1 MGLDI
6 KTLAI
11 AKKYTKESLQG
22 SGAVQGKPG
31 KDGIGISAIDK
42 ISVNGLID
50 TYQITLSNGNTYDFT
65 VTNGKDGMNPSISVG
80 NNDNWIINGI
90 DTGISAKGIK
100 GDTGTGFKI
109 EKQYNSIDEMMCD
122 TNPVEESVM
131 VVVINNDTGFLY
143 LRLPS
148 YNDPKGETNGYLP
161 FGSLTDV
168 SVVKGE
174 KGDNGITPHIDPAT
188 NHWFLG
194 KTDTGVKAT
203 GEKGNNGKEGST
215 PKIDSNTKHWMIGE
229 IDTGII
235 AEGAPGEKGDNGD
248 TPHIGENGNWYT
260 GNTDTGIKA
269 VIDPTDYTDEK
280 YGIQDTPV
288 GHVISHIGTISPK
301 HYLICDGSEYNINDY
316 PYLVEHFILNFGESN
331 YFGGDGTT
339 TFAVPDLRGEFL
351 RGTGT
356 ADRNSGSGSN
366 VGVHQEPTWMP
377 NVIADGDAIEHVSAT
392 TSDDGKGEPKN
403 IDKSIKNYTTQYVIS
418 SKEGLW
424 TQGYNKRNHHYT
436 SRPTN
441 TSVLYCIKYE
451 PTYFITVNNNTDFID
466 FSDEIVPASGITIKG
481 KSACVQ
487 NNIVSIFI
495 NVRFPVAGASF
506 FATIP
511 KKYAPK
517 NTTLGISYAEE
528 EVSDAGKVTFAA
540 AYSSGSIYSFCSSK
554 ISGSYAYNFIYPLNT
569 NQQE

>member
-194 KTDTGVKAT
+194 
-203 GEKGNNGKEGST
+203 
-215 PKIDSNTKHWMIGE
+215 
-229 IDTGII
+229 
-235 AEGAPGEKGDNGD
+235 
-248 TPHIGENGNWYT
+248 
-260 GNTDTGIKA
+260 NTDTGIKA

-316 PYLVEHFILNFGESN
+316 PYLVEHFILNFGKSN

-356 ADRNSGSGSN
+356 ADRNSGSGAN

-403 IDKSIKNYTTQYVIS
+403 IDKSIKNYATQYVIG

-466 FSDEIVPASGITIKG
+466 FSDEIVPASGIIIKG